1 MERKGG
7 NDQPVQPRKWTMRL
21 ERIELIIKAQGKLK
35 KLIRQLGPVKGVML
49 WVMCCPKG
57 LQEQRIRI

>member
-1 MERKGG
+1 
-7 NDQPVQPRKWTMRL
+7 MRL
-21 ERIELIIKAQGKLK
+21 EMIELIIEARDKLK
-35 KLIRQLGPVKGVML
+35 ELIRQLGALREDAWL

>member
-1 MERKGG
+1 
-7 NDQPVQPRKWTMRL
+7 MRL
-21 ERIELIIKAQGKLK
+21 ERIELIIKAQDKLE
-35 KLIRQLGPVKGVML
+35 KLIRQLGAPRGDTLL

>member
-1 MERKGG
+1 
-7 NDQPVQPRKWTMRL
+7 MRL
-21 ERIELIIKAQGKLK
+21 ERIELIIKAQDKLK
-35 KLIRQLGPVKGVML
+35 KLIRQLGVLRGDALL